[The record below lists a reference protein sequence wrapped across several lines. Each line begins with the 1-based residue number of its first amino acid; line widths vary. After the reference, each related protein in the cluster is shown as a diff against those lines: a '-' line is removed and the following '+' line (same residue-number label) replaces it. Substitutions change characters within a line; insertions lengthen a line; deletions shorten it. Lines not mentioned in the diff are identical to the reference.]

1 MYENHYQQMLTD
13 KVKFIAI
20 ISFRKKKKKK
30 KKYSVFLIFKRI

>member
-1 MYENHYQQMLTD
+1 MLTD

-30 KKYSVFLIFKRI
+30 KKKYSVFLTFKRI